1 MSGVLLRLA
10 GPLQAWGTAAAF
22 AERDTRSHPTR
33 SALLGMIL
41 AAEGRSRDDDLDPAW
56 GAVEFTVRVD
66 RPGTRLVDFHTVGGG
81 YPRGRTVPTSE
92 GRRRSEATATL
103 VSRRHY
109 LSDAAFVVAAHGP
122 DELLDRAAAA
132 LRAPH
137 WAPYLG
143 RRSCPAD
150 QPMLLTSEP
159 IDDAEAQLY
168 RVPLA
173 RPRPDR
179 PCDRVDVDF
188 IRSAHGGPT
197 GSDHGE
203 ELDDI
208 PISFHPHRR
217 TYHTRRVVVRTE
229 ALPAGLCGGIGADY
243 LDTLAAYLGISAP

>member
-22 AERDTRSHPTR
+22 AERDTRNHPTR
-33 SALLGMIL
+33 SGLLGLIL
-41 AAEGRSRDDDLDPAW
+41 AAEGRSREDELGPEWTDLQ
-56 GAVEFTVRVD
+56 FTVRID

-81 YPRGRTVPTSE
+81 YPRHRTVPTSE

-122 DELLDRAAAA
+122 DPLTERVALA
-132 LRAPH
+132 LRVPQ

-150 QPMLLTSEP
+150 QPMLLTPYP
-159 IDDAEAQLY
+159 IADAEAELY

-173 RPRPDR
+173 RRQPD
-179 PCDRVDVDF
+179 DHAELVEVDF
-188 IRSAHGGPT
+188 IRSACGAQQGT
-197 GSDHGE
+197 EHGE

-217 TYHTRRVVVRTE
+217 AYHTRRVVVRTE
-229 ALPAGLCGGIGADY
+229 ALPAALCGGIGTDY
-243 LDTLAAYLGISAP
+243 LDTLAVYLGIWSP